1 VSTGPAGTADEEFRE
16 FMLVRWPA
24 IVRLAYGL
32 TGDLG
37 HAEVVALAAF
47 ARAYASWG
55 KVTSAGG
62 PDAYLWRLVVS
73 VNQRR
78 FRGQRAA
85 GGLPGTPPDRG
96 AADTADAPDRR
107 ALLGELGQLRPRQRA
122 VIVLRFWMNLS
133 EAETAQV
140 LGCAVSAVRSHASR
154 ALAILRAYVAV
165 PDIGLTGAGYPESG
179 LPGTRF
185 SGAGFTDA
193 DVIEGGL
200 R

>member
-1 VSTGPAGTADEEFRE
+1 VSTESAGTADEEFRD
-16 FMLVRWPA
+16 FMGGRWPA

-55 KVTSAGG
+55 KVTSGSG
-62 PDAYLWRLVVS
+62 PDAYLWRIVVS
-73 VNQRR
+73 ENQRR
-78 FRGQRAA
+78 FRGRRAA
-85 GGLPGTPPDRG
+85 EGLPGTPPDRG
-96 AADTADAPDRR
+96 AADTADAPDRG
-107 ALLGELGQLRPRQRA
+107 ALLGALGRLSPRQRA

-140 LGCAVSAVRSHASR
+140 LGCAVSTVKSHASR
-154 ALAILRAYVAV
+154 ALAILRADVAV
-165 PDIGLTGAGYPESG
+165 PDIGLTGAGYPEGS
-179 LPGTRF
+179 LQASRF
-185 SGAGFTDA
+185 TSAGFTDA